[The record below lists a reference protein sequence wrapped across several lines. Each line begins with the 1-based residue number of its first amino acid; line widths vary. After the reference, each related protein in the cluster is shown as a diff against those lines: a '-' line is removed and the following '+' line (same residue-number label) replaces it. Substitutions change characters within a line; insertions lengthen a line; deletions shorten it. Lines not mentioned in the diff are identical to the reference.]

1 MNENGSSLEPHCGK
15 RPTARLSL
23 IVKRISMSGPVLA
36 RFDDPALLQ
45 GDVAP
50 ALREQA
56 AAGRA
61 AAQPSR
67 APEASARTMV
77 PLTTLPRHAT
87 GVVAGVRVVAP
98 GVDFETDPATE
109 RMALRLIEIGF
120 VQGAQLRV
128 IAFGQPGDD
137 PIGVRVGG
145 RGGVSTF
152 ALRRQE
158 AACVWVW
165 PDRS

>member
-1 MNENGSSLEPHCGK
+1 
-15 RPTARLSL
+15 
-23 IVKRISMSGPVLA
+23 MSGQVLA
-36 RFDDPALLQ
+36 RVGALGSLVA
-45 GDVAP
+45 DVAP
-50 ALREQA
+50 AARERGADVPAVQ
-56 AAGRA
+56 
-61 AAQPSR
+61 
-67 APEASARTMV
+67 ARTMV
-77 PLTTLPRHAT
+77 QLTTLARAAT
-87 GVVAGVRVVAP
+87 GIVAGVRVAAP
-98 GVDFETDPATE
+98 GVDFETDPALE

-158 AACVWVW
+158 ASCVWVW
-165 PDRS
+165 PDQP